1 MDFQIQGRVFFDFFL
16 FSPGKNKGKCASEM
30 DIVDTLITS
39 GKERFLVKLNV
50 IMNIENILINAIG
63 IFQLFLDSSAL

>member
-1 MDFQIQGRVFFDFFL
+1 LQGRVYFDFFL

-39 GKERFLVKLNV
+39 GKERFLVC
-50 IMNIENILINAIG
+50 IEE
-63 IFQLFLDSSAL
+63 